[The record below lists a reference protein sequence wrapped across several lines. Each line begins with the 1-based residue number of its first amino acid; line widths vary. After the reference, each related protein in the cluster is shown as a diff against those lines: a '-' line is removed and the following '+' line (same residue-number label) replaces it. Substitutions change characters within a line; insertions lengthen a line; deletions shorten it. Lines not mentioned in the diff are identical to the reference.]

1 MLQTGSVP
9 IDSEIQAYQRQYGVA
24 GAVPTSDSD
33 QNSGSPDV
41 NASRMNQID
50 ANYVR
55 VIYYT
60 DDSGIQSFYT
70 MDLFIIKVCH

>member
-1 MLQTGSVP
+1 M
-9 IDSEIQAYQRQYGVA
+9 A

-33 QNSGSPDV
+33 QNSGTPDV

-55 VIYYT
+55 GIYYT